1 MTTSPD
7 DVDGVLE
14 FLRSAERLKTIHRSA
29 WTSAGEPESVAQ
41 HTWRLCLMATV
52 LADRY
57 PDVDAA
63 RLLKICVVHDLGEA
77 IRGDVPAVE
86 QDPDDDKA
94 ARERMDLRELLRPL
108 PEDDAAEILA
118 LWDEYEAAETPEA
131 RLAKALDKLETILQ
145 HTQGDNPTDFDYHFN
160 LGYGTDYTTGDP
172 LVEAIRERLDR
183 ETEARA
189 REQRATEEDPE
200 V

>member
-1 MTTSPD
+1 VTPPPD
-7 DVDGVLE
+7 DVDGVLA
-14 FLRSAERLKTIHRSA
+14 FLRSAERLKTLHRSA

-52 LADRY
+52 LVDRY

-77 IRGDVPAVE
+77 IHGDVPAVD
-86 QDPDDDKA
+86 QDPDDGKA
-94 ARERMDLRELLRPL
+94 AREREDLCELLKPL
-108 PEDDAAEILA
+108 PEDDAAEILE
-118 LWDEYEAAETPEA
+118 LWDEYEAAETAEA

-145 HTQGDNPTDFDYHFN
+145 HNQGDNPYDFDYHFN
-160 LGYGTDYTTGDP
+160 LEYGTDYTTGDP

-183 ETEARA
+183 ETEDRA
-189 REQRATEEDPE
+189 AEQRAMEEDPE